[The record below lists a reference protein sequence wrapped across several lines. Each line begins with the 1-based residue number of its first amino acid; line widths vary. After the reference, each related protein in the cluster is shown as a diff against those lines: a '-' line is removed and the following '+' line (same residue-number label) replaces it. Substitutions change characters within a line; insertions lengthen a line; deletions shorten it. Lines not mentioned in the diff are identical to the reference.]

1 MMVYINSFAQISNQK
16 PLEMDFFRNPVPCDS
31 PVCKVV
37 EADYKQFFA
46 PMAARR
52 MGPVLKRA
60 VAVTDTALK
69 LASLENPD
77 AIVCGTGLGC
87 IDNTE
92 KFLKAMIEND
102 EMCLQPTFF
111 INSTHNTIASQIA
124 SYLKCNGYNST
135 YSHLGISF
143 ESALL
148 DILMQMELGEIRTAV
163 AGAFDEMSQTFMA
176 LFRKVGY
183 SSSPMGECAVSVV
196 LGNERTDASKC
207 RLDDV
212 DIIRSSSVDCVCARL
227 RSFLKKNGLEPSG
240 IDCIMTGRNGDERY
254 DGSYDALVNEIFG
267 EDMFQCHYKHIF
279 GESFTS
285 SAYGLITA
293 AEMLSEGFVP
303 QAYIYGEERN
313 CTKLDTILLVNS
325 FRSLDWS
332 FVLLRKL

>member
-16 PLEMDFFRNPVPCDS
+16 PLEMDFFKNPVPCDS
-31 PVCKVV
+31 LVCKVE
-37 EADYKQFFA
+37 EADYKQFLA

-52 MGPVLKRA
+52 MGPILKRA

-69 LASLENPD
+69 LASLEKPD

-143 ESALL
+143 ENALL
-148 DILMQMELGEIRTAV
+148 DILMQMELGEIGTAV
-163 AGAFDEMSQTFMA
+163 AGAFDEKSQMFLD
-176 LFRKVGY
+176 LFIKVGY
-183 SSSPMGECAVSVV
+183 SFAPLGECAVSVV
-196 LGNERTDASKC
+196 LGKERSDASKC

-212 DIIRSSSVDCVCARL
+212 DIIRSSSGGRVCDRL

-240 IDCIMTGRNGDERY
+240 INCIVTGRNGDKRF
-254 DGSYDALVNEIFG
+254 DGAYDALINDVFG
-267 EDMFQCHYKHIF
+267 QDMFQCHYKHIF
-279 GESFTS
+279 GESFTA
-285 SAYGLITA
+285 SAYGLVTA
-293 AEMLSEGFVP
+293 AEMLAEGVVP
-303 QAYIYGEERN
+303 QPYIYGGCEKFDDLE
-313 CTKLDTILLVNS
+313 TILLINS
-325 FRSLDWS
+325 FKSLDWS
-332 FVLLRKL
+332 FVLLRKM